1 MFISFNFC
9 YTFETQKKITPFCVF
24 LMAKTAKD
32 TMSRKLVSEC
42 AVVEIHGLLRA
53 PNDKEMGGLSLY

>member
-1 MFISFNFC
+1 
-9 YTFETQKKITPFCVF
+9 
-24 LMAKTAKD
+24 MAKTAKD